1 MLKRLASLFFEE
13 EEEEV
18 VEEEVKETKKVELPP
33 IAVNVEKKSVRIDLE
48 TTTKPYEPV
57 KSGMTGEIPVIK
69 ETPKTSSRID
79 LSPEPQIK
87 QRRSVNENSVVYEF
101 QPVISPIFGVSEK
114 DKKTIVVQ
122 NVAPQQPVRHS
133 SLQTIISPIYGIAKK
148 DEKHEPVLEPE
159 FVVAPSNPTIEIK
172 NLSLD
177 ELLHE
182 ETIEKEKTLEQFS
195 LFEES
200 TPQE

>member
-1 MLKRLASLFFEE
+1 MWKKLASLFFEE
-13 EEEEV
+13 EEEV
-18 VEEEVKETKKVELPP
+18 VEEEIKETKKVELPP
-33 IAVNVEKKSVRIDLE
+33 LAVNVEKKSVRIDLE
-48 TTTKPYEPV
+48 TTAKPYEAMR
-57 KSGMTGEIPVIK
+57 SGMTGELPVIK
-69 ETPKTSSRID
+69 ETPKTATRID

-87 QRRSVNENSVVYEF
+87 QRRSVNENNVVYEF

-114 DKKTIVVQ
+114 DKKTVVVQ

-133 SLQTIISPIYGIAKK
+133 SLQTIISPIYGVAKK

-159 FVVAPSNPTIEIK
+159 FIVAPSNPTIEIK

-182 ETIEKEKTLEQFS
+182 ETVEKEKTLEQFS

>member
-1 MLKRLASLFFEE
+1 MWKKLASLFFEE
-13 EEEEV
+13 EEEV
-18 VEEEVKETKKVELPP
+18 VEEEIKETKKVELPP
-33 IAVNVEKKSVRIDLE
+33 LAVNVEKKSVRIDLE

-57 KSGMTGEIPVIK
+57 RSGMTGELPVIK
-69 ETPKTSSRID
+69 ETPRTATRID

-87 QRRSVNENSVVYEF
+87 QRRSVNENNVVYEF

-114 DKKTIVVQ
+114 DKKTVVVQ
-122 NVAPQQPVRHS
+122 NVAPQQPIRHS
-133 SLQTIISPIYGIAKK
+133 SLQTIISPIYGVAKK
-148 DEKHEPVLEPE
+148 DEKHETVLEPE
-159 FVVAPSNPTIEIK
+159 FIVAPSNPTIEIK

-182 ETIEKEKTLEQFS
+182 ETVEKEKTLEQFS

>member
-1 MLKRLASLFFEE
+1 MWKKLTSLFFE

-18 VEEEVKETKKVELPP
+18 VEEEIKETKKVELPP
-33 IAVNVEKKSVRIDLE
+33 LAVNVEKKSVRIDLE

-69 ETPKTSSRID
+69 ETPKTATRID

-87 QRRSVNENSVVYEF
+87 QCRSVNENNVVYEF

-114 DKKTIVVQ
+114 DKKTVVVQ
-122 NVAPQQPVRHS
+122 NVAPQQPIRHS
-133 SLQTIISPIYGIAKK
+133 SLQTIISPIYGVAKK
-148 DEKHEPVLEPE
+148 DEKHEPTFEPE
-159 FVVAPSNPTIEIK
+159 FIVAPSNSTIEIK

-182 ETIEKEKTLEQFS
+182 ETVEKEKTLEQFS

>member
-1 MLKRLASLFFEE
+1 MWKKLASLFFEE
-13 EEEEV
+13 EEEV
-18 VEEEVKETKKVELPP
+18 VEEEIKETKKVELPP
-33 IAVNVEKKSVRIDLE
+33 LAVNVEKKSVRIDLE
-48 TTTKPYEPV
+48 TTAKPYEPV
-57 KSGMTGEIPVIK
+57 RSGMTGELPVIK
-69 ETPKTSSRID
+69 ETPKPATRID

-87 QRRSVNENSVVYEF
+87 QRRSVNENNVVYEF

-114 DKKTIVVQ
+114 DKKTVVVQ
-122 NVAPQQPVRHS
+122 NVAPQQPIRHS
-133 SLQTIISPIYGIAKK
+133 SLQTIISPIYGVAKK
-148 DEKHEPVLEPE
+148 DEKHETVLEPE
-159 FVVAPSNPTIEIK
+159 FIVAPSNPTIEIK

-182 ETIEKEKTLEQFS
+182 ETVEKEKTLEQFS

>member
-1 MLKRLASLFFEE
+1 MWKKLASLFFEE
-13 EEEEV
+13 EEEV
-18 VEEEVKETKKVELPP
+18 VEEEIKETKKVELPP
-33 IAVNVEKKSVRIDLE
+33 LAVNVEKKSVRIDLE
-48 TTTKPYEPV
+48 TTTKPYEAMR
-57 KSGMTGEIPVIK
+57 SGMTGEIPVIK
-69 ETPKTSSRID
+69 ETPKTATRID

-87 QRRSVNENSVVYEF
+87 QRRSVNENNVVYEF

-114 DKKTIVVQ
+114 DKKTVVVQ
-122 NVAPQQPVRHS
+122 NVAPQQPIRHS
-133 SLQTIISPIYGIAKK
+133 SLQTIISPIYGVAKK
-148 DEKHEPVLEPE
+148 DEKHEPILEPE
-159 FVVAPSNPTIEIK
+159 FIVAPSNSTIEIK

-182 ETIEKEKTLEQFS
+182 ETVEKEKTLEQFS

>member
-1 MLKRLASLFFEE
+1 MWKKLTSLFFE

-18 VEEEVKETKKVELPP
+18 VEEEIKETKKVELPP
-33 IAVNVEKKSVRIDLE
+33 LAVNVEKKSVRIDLE

-69 ETPKTSSRID
+69 ETPKTATRID

-87 QRRSVNENSVVYEF
+87 QRRSVNEYNVVYEF

-114 DKKTIVVQ
+114 DKKTVVVQ
-122 NVAPQQPVRHS
+122 NVAPQQPIRHS
-133 SLQTIISPIYGIAKK
+133 SLQTIISPIYGVAKK
-148 DEKHEPVLEPE
+148 DEKHEPTFEPE
-159 FVVAPSNPTIEIK
+159 FIVAPSNSTIEIK

-182 ETIEKEKTLEQFS
+182 ETVEKEKTLEQFS

>member
-1 MLKRLASLFFEE
+1 MWKKLASLFFEE
-13 EEEEV
+13 EEEV
-18 VEEEVKETKKVELPP
+18 VEEEIKETKKVELPP
-33 IAVNVEKKSVRIDLE
+33 LAVNVEKKSVRIDLE

-57 KSGMTGEIPVIK
+57 RSGMTGELPVIK
-69 ETPKTSSRID
+69 ETPKPATRID

-87 QRRSVNENSVVYEF
+87 QRRSVNENNVVYEF

-114 DKKTIVVQ
+114 DKKTVVVQ
-122 NVAPQQPVRHS
+122 NVAPQQPIRHS
-133 SLQTIISPIYGIAKK
+133 SLQTIISPIYGVAKK
-148 DEKHEPVLEPE
+148 DEKHETVLEPE
-159 FVVAPSNPTIEIK
+159 FIVAPSNPTIEIK

-182 ETIEKEKTLEQFS
+182 ETVEKEKTLEQFS

>member
-1 MLKRLASLFFEE
+1 MWKKLASLFFEE
-13 EEEEV
+13 EEEV
-18 VEEEVKETKKVELPP
+18 VEEEIKETKKVELPP
-33 IAVNVEKKSVRIDLE
+33 LAVNVEKKSVRIDLE

-57 KSGMTGEIPVIK
+57 RSGMTGELPVIK
-69 ETPKTSSRID
+69 ETPRTATRID

-87 QRRSVNENSVVYEF
+87 QRRSVNENNVVYEF

-114 DKKTIVVQ
+114 DKKTVVVQ

-133 SLQTIISPIYGIAKK
+133 SLQTIISPIYGVAKK
-148 DEKHEPVLEPE
+148 DEKHETVLEPE
-159 FVVAPSNPTIEIK
+159 FIVAPSNPTIEIK

-182 ETIEKEKTLEQFS
+182 ETVEKEKTLEQFS

>member
-1 MLKRLASLFFEE
+1 MWKKLTSLFFE

-18 VEEEVKETKKVELPP
+18 VEEEIKETKKVELPP
-33 IAVNVEKKSVRIDLE
+33 LAVNVEKKSVRIDLE

-69 ETPKTSSRID
+69 ETQKTATRID

-87 QRRSVNENSVVYEF
+87 QRRSVNENNVVYEF

-114 DKKTIVVQ
+114 DKKTVVVQ
-122 NVAPQQPVRHS
+122 NVAPQQPIRHS
-133 SLQTIISPIYGIAKK
+133 SLQTIISPIYGVAKK
-148 DEKHEPVLEPE
+148 DEKHEPTFEPE
-159 FVVAPSNPTIEIK
+159 FIVAPSNSTIEIK

-182 ETIEKEKTLEQFS
+182 ETVEKEKTLEQFS